1 LLFNVC
7 AAGETGND
15 VEHFISTRV
24 SVVFVLVGE
33 FKLTTFVEVLVGEI
47 ARGDCNVPL
56 SKAGKIFVR
65 VLVAVRWDDV
75 DDGKNDD
82 DKKLPFRK
90 NDGIFN
96 DDEADDDIAD
106 EEDD

>member
-1 LLFNVC
+1 LLFNGC
-7 AAGETGND
+7 AAGETGKD
-15 VEHFISTRV
+15 VEQFMSTRV

-33 FKLTTFVEVLVGEI
+33 FRLTTFVEVLDGET

-75 DDGKNDD
+75 ADGDG
-82 DKKLPFRK
+82 KKLPFRK

-96 DDEADDDIAD
+96 DDEIDEDVPDEDDD
-106 EEDD
+106 

>member
-1 LLFNVC
+1 M
-7 AAGETGND
+7 
-15 VEHFISTRV
+15 STRV

-33 FKLTTFVEVLVGEI
+33 FRAIRFVEVLDGDM

-65 VLVAVRWDDV
+65 VLEAVRWEV
-75 DDGKNDD
+75 DGGDGK
-82 DKKLPFRK
+82 KSPFRK

-96 DDEADDDIAD
+96 DDETDEDVVE